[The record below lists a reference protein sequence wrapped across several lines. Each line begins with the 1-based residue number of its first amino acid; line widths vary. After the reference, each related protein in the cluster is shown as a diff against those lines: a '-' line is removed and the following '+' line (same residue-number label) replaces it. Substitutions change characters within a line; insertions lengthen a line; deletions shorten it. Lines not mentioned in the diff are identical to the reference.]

1 LPVEKTGSE
10 GVVDRKLESSPSL
23 TVGAQKKE
31 TLESNQRKSIYYYGA
46 TDQKLQTK
54 EVLSTC
60 CQHHEAY
67 LRATKHQA
75 TGCKHAQKGYALT
88 VG

>member
-1 LPVEKTGSE
+1 MPVEKTGSE

-23 TVGAQKKE
+23 TAGAQKKE
-31 TLESNQRKSIYYYGA
+31 TLESNQQKSIYYYGA

-54 EVLSTC
+54 EVLSTSY
-60 CQHHEAY
+60 QHHEAY

-75 TGCKHAQKGYALT
+75 IDCKHAQKGYALT

>member
-10 GVVDRKLESSPSL
+10 GVVDRKLESSPTLSA
-23 TVGAQKKE
+23 GAQKKE
-31 TLESNQRKSIYYYGA
+31 TQESNQRKSIYYYGA

-54 EVLSTC
+54 KVLSTC
-60 CQHHEAY
+60 CQQHEAY

>member
-1 LPVEKTGSE
+1 MTGSE

-31 TLESNQRKSIYYYGA
+31 TLERNQRKNIYYYGA
-46 TDQKLQTK
+46 TDQKFKTK
-54 EVLSTC
+54 EVLSIC

-75 TGCKHAQKGYALT
+75 TGCKHAQKGYAPT